1 LNASD
6 WELAYDHYQEKE
18 VDRYINEQ
26 VPAEQFQQ
34 AIAAKRKEL
43 QHQFPSL
50 VAKTL
55 DEVSARSARTNFR
68 TQAR

>member
-1 LNASD
+1 LKRSGLTQQSSLNASD

-18 VDRYINEQ
+18 VDRYINEH

-43 QHQFPSL
+43 QRQFPSL
-50 VAKTL
+50 LAKNLGT
-55 DEVSARSARTNFR
+55 RP
-68 TQAR
+68 